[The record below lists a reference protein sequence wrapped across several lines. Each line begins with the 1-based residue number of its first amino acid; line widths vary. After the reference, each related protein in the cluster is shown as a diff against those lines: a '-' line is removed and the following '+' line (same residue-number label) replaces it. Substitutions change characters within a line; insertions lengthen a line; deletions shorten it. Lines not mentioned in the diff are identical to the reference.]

1 MFRYL
6 IFIFIAGSTVLAEKP
21 YDAITKRNAF
31 DLTSQSKVPVTLPP
45 IPLSKGEVYLT
56 GIVRKD
62 KMYTAYM
69 ALKDKGSTKYLSL
82 QRGETQDGITVD
94 RITRNSVFIRHSGNP
109 QELTF
114 KRNRFPTI
122 ITRTATKPSSK
133 EKKGE
138 RGERSK
144 SSDSSKKASKAPTN
158 VSRPHVVNVPSRRP
172 KIDPRLIEKGLEY
185 LSRTEDSEKRE
196 YIMKRLE
203 SLQSGQ
209 SRIKSDIDANERR
222 RQYDEWRKSRENRN

>member
-6 IFIFIAGSTVLAEKP
+6 FFIFIAGSTVLAEKP

-114 KRNRFPTI
+114 KRNRFPTV
-122 ITRTATKPSSK
+122 ITRAATKSSSK
-133 EKKGE
+133 EKKDE

-144 SSDSSKKASKAPTN
+144 SSDSSKKASKAPTS
-158 VSRPHVVNVPSRRP
+158 VSRPHVVTVPSRGS
-172 KIDPRLIEKGLEY
+172 KIDPRLLERGLEY
-185 LSRTEDSEKRE
+185 INKLDDPKRKEAILERIEKYQRGEYSSGDS
-196 YIMKRLE
+196 
-203 SLQSGQ
+203 
-209 SRIKSDIDANERR
+209 DERR
-222 RQYDEWRKSRENRN
+222 RRYEEWRKSREKRN